1 MSRSCDYDRDYGHD
15 HDYDYAIPIPSADV
29 RDPVPVRYPA
39 HVSLPPSVDLSSAQ
53 AAPRGAPGMSHS
65 PTSAHSP
72 LGLRSTSGRR
82 SPGRTLTSQATS
94 AGTARCSRVR
104 AQAWVQ
110 RPTHA
115 LGATPSTQAVSD
127 TQARAR
133 RRRPCCPCS
142 CSSSPDCGRARR
154 SLGGGRT
161 ASTSWARGRVSRSAH
176 SWPYSCSWF
185 LSASSSSDRASSTL
199 TSLVCVISTLA
210 SPGTEPGT
218 ARRRGQANSSRMQTR
233 TETLEWR
240 EQSASRAP
248 SPRVGHFLLERLY
261 LLKTSMIV
269 RKTLGS
275 FCLKEIAARLTL
287 PAPTPR
293 PRHVHDA
300 RRYEVISVRMARGRI
315 DDRRRVRARRGVMS
329 WRALALRLRGI
340 RSLSAGILLLTTM
353 IRRTVQAPPPGH
365 DAPRSRPLRLRL
377 PLGSV
382 LVLLRVRVRV
392 RMCAGM

>member
-29 RDPVPVRYPA
+29 RVPVPVRYPA
-39 HVSLPPSVDLSSAQ
+39 HASRPPSADLSSAQ
-53 AAPRGAPGMSHS
+53 AAPRGAPGTSHS
-65 PTSAHSP
+65 PTSVHS
-72 LGLRSTSGRR
+72 LSSLRSTGGQR
-82 SPGRTLTSQATS
+82 SPARTSASQATS
-94 AGTARCSRVR
+94 AGTARYSRAHV
-104 AQAWVQ
+104 QAR
-110 RPTHA
+110 RPTHVHGHDA
-115 LGATPSTQAVSD
+115 IPQTQEVSD

-133 RRRPCCPCS
+133 RRRPCCPCP
-142 CSSSPDCGRARR
+142 CSSSPDCVRARR
-154 SLGGGRT
+154 SPGGGRT
-161 ASTSWARGRVSRSAH
+161 ASTLQARGRVSRSVH

-185 LSASSSSDRASSTL
+185 LSVSSSSDRALSTL

-240 EQSASRAP
+240 ARSASRVP

-261 LLKTSMIV
+261 LLKTSTIV

-287 PAPTPR
+287 PASTPR

-329 WRALALRLRGI
+329 WRALSLRLRGI

-353 IRRTVQAPPPGH
+353 IRRTIQAPPPGH

-382 LVLLRVRVRV
+382 LVLLRVRVR
-392 RMCAGM
+392 MCAGM